1 MDLWKTNQER
11 IAINYSRTD
20 EGMNNGGK
28 DMRGDG
34 DNPHSSLR
42 SMLGCSPLTLARLL
56 IWLKINIVSEPT
68 VTLRRFKP
76 MNFHACSNLNLMLH
90 SLSTLDFSRAFDLV
104 KHTC

>member
-1 MDLWKTNQER
+1 MMDLWKTNQER
-11 IAINYSRTD
+11 IAINYSRTY

-42 SMLGCSPLTLARLL
+42 SMLGCSPLTLTSFL
-56 IWLKINIVSEPT
+56 IRLKINIISELT

-76 MNFHACSNLNLMLH
+76 MNFHACSNLNLMLR
-90 SLSTLDFSRAFDLV
+90 SLPTLDFSKTFDLV
-104 KHTC
+104 